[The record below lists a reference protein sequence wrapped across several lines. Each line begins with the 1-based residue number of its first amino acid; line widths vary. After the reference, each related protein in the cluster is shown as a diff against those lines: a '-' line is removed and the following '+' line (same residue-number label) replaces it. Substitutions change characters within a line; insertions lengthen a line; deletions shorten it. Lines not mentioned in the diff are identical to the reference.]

1 MISNKKI
8 LHVQLYSN
16 GDCLYGTTIAQQI
29 KKDYPYC
36 HLTWAIASFC
46 KPIIFNNPF
55 TDNIISIENIAK
67 NDIVAYRKL
76 KKQFLQDKTNGVYD
90 EVFFIQNMDDNQAY
104 YDGTIRGNVL
114 NAYPNPITVSL
125 QPVLQLT
132 NEELETAKNF
142 AESHQLKSYKNI
154 VLFEFAPQSGQ
165 SKLTTENAIAIA
177 QKLVANNDVAVIMS
191 SAQKINNSNKA
202 IIDGSV
208 LTIRENAAITH
219 YCSFLLGTSSGITW
233 LSTAT
238 GAKQLPMI
246 QLLNANTKWVNPIS
260 RDFER
265 FGFSTQ
271 NVIELISFDEA
282 KIVAAATLAFNNFAT
297 AKLQFNQQIPLHF
310 YTTRSIVYNLLC
322 YLQLGAIATHI
333 KVNKKVY
340 GNNMAFY
347 KQVALGF
354 IDFPFKLMG
363 NIWKKKIMKK

>member
-1 MISNKKI
+1 MSVSKKI

-29 KKDYPYC
+29 KTDYPNC

-55 TDNIISIENIAK
+55 IDEIISIEGIAK
-67 NDIVAYRKL
+67 NDVIAYRKL
-76 KKQFLQDKTNGVYD
+76 KQQFLQQKANGVYD

-104 YDGTIRGNVL
+104 YDGCIRSNVL
-114 NAYPNPITVSL
+114 NAYPKPITVSI

-132 NEELETAKNF
+132 NEELQAAKNF
-142 AESHQLKSYKNI
+142 AETNNLSQYQNI

-165 SKLTTENAIAIA
+165 SKLTKENAISIA
-177 QKLVANNDVAVIMS
+177 EKLVADSNTAVIMS
-191 SAQKINNSNKA
+191 SAQKINHSNKA

-208 LTIRENAAITH
+208 LSVRENAAITH

-233 LSTAT
+233 LSTST

-246 QLLNANTKWVNPIS
+246 QLLNAYTKWVNPIS

-265 FGFSTQ
+265 FGMPT
-271 NVIELISFDEA
+271 NKVIELINFDEA
-282 KIVAAATLAFNNFAT
+282 KIVVAMQLAFIDFAK
-297 AKLQFNQQIPLHF
+297 AKQQFNEKIPLHF
-310 YTTRSIVYNLLC
+310 YTTRSIVYNLIC
-322 YLQLGAIATHI
+322 YLQFNAIAKHI
-333 KVNKKVY
+333 KMNRKIY
-340 GNNMAFY
+340 GNNFSFY

-354 IDFPFKLMG
+354 IDFPFKLAK
-363 NIWKKKIMKK
+363 NVWRKKIMKK